1 MSSGIYG
8 AALTYLMG
16 RDLLGGTRL
25 LAAEGA
31 GSIPL
36 DLRPRAPH
44 LAPKATSVIH
54 LFMTGGPSQMDLFDP
69 KPMLDKHHGQQ
80 HFDKIAGE
88 IENVKNAGA
97 LMRSPYKFARHG
109 RCGMWVAD
117 VLPHLAGQVDDIAFI
132 RSMYTTNLTHEPA

>member
-1 MSSGIYG
+1 MMSGPGSQHSASIISPTRRGFFQQMSSGIYG

-54 LFMTGGPSQMDLFDP
+54 LFMNGGPSQMDLFDP
-69 KPMLDKHHGQQ
+69 KPMLDKHH
-80 HFDKIAGE
+80 
-88 IENVKNAGA
+88 
-97 LMRSPYKFARHG
+97 
-109 RCGMWVAD
+109 
-117 VLPHLAGQVDDIAFI
+117 
-132 RSMYTTNLTHEPA
+132 